1 MTSTSA
7 PADNKRA
14 KLDIGILTHN
24 GTHHADEAL
33 AVNLLRKLPKF
44 KDLPLT
50 RTRDP
55 ALIQQAQIV
64 VDVGAEY
71 DEKRQRFDHHQRGFE
86 ETFDAEHKTKLSS
99 AGLVWKHFGFRN
111 HFHSFILPSSS
122 PIIPLLHLKL
132 YDDFIEAI
140 DGIDNGIP
148 QYTSTP
154 AYKSKTDL
162 SSRISYLNPNWNESS
177 NDQDG
182 MIRFEKASKLAGEEF
197 FDRLDYNIKAWLPAR
212 EIVLKALEERKNVEG
227 GDKGGRVLDH
237 LFTLESTL
245 SIPEDEKPL
254 YVVYPDE
261 SSKWRIQC
269 VQFRLILSLLGNL
282 FLNNGEV

>member
-1 MTSTSA
+1 MGSSFLFLAFSTLPEVLAFSSS
-7 PADNKRA
+7 PRS
-14 KLDIGILTHN
+14 LFESRRLTFSFYFSPSPFPPIPSF
-24 GTHHADEAL
+24 
-33 AVNLLRKLPKF
+33 R
-44 KDLPLT
+44 
-50 RTRDP
+50 
-55 ALIQQAQIV
+55 
-64 VDVGAEY
+64 
-71 DEKRQRFDHHQRGFE
+71 
-86 ETFDAEHKTKLSS
+86 
-99 AGLVWKHFGFRN
+99 HFGSEIIST
-111 HFHSFILPSSS
+111 HLSLPSSS

-197 FDRLDYNIKAWLPAR
+197 FDRLDYSFKAWLPAR

-227 GDKGGRVLDH
+227 GDKGGRVLVFEGYASWKVSFPKFYCFSGTFDETFH
-237 LFTLESTL
+237 WSLFE
-245 SIPEDEKPL
+245 
-254 YVVYPDE
+254 
-261 SSKWRIQC
+261 
-269 VQFRLILSLLGNL
+269 
-282 FLNNGEV
+282 